1 MQFDVQFFTI
11 STISVLLYLSDR
23 HVVRRTLPTLKSVI
37 RVRKLSKSISCHYT
51 GRTVLELGY
60 LTLITKLNHLVV
72 GGRQFGVL
80 KNTPVDCRISSVA
93 GVLSFWPLLIARIN
107 VLFCWLHNGSSSFV
121 KSYDE
126 KLKDLIVSWSLLIF
140 AGSVSSYL
148 TWMRIWWGLV
158 FVVQPSSCTRRRI
171 SSVNVC

>member
-80 KNTPVDCRISSVA
+80 QNTPVDCRISSVA
-93 GVLSFWPLLIARIN
+93 GVLSF
-107 VLFCWLHNGSSSFV
+107 
-121 KSYDE
+121 
-126 KLKDLIVSWSLLIF
+126 
-140 AGSVSSYL
+140 
-148 TWMRIWWGLV
+148 
-158 FVVQPSSCTRRRI
+158 
-171 SSVNVC
+171 